1 MIEIV
6 LKDGS
11 SKRYEKGISAY
22 NIARDISEG
31 LARNVLSANFN
42 GSTIELSKKIFE
54 SGKLNFYTWNDD
66 EGKSAFW
73 HSSAHIL
80 AQTVLSL
87 YPKAKLTIG
96 PSIENGFYYD
106 FDLGDRTI
114 SENDFP
120 KLEEKFML
128 LASEKNEFKM
138 RFLAKSE
145 AKEYYKKEKNP
156 YKLELIQDLKDGE
169 ITFCDHSNLLTFVRE
184 GIFRIQD

>member
-1 MIEIV
+1 MIEIT

-11 SKRYEKGISAY
+11 TKKYKKGISAY
-22 NIARDISEG
+22 SIAEDISES

-42 GSTIELSKKIFE
+42 GAKIELSTEILK
-54 SGKLNFYTWNDD
+54 SGKLNFYTWNDE

-87 YPKAKLTIG
+87 YPKVKLTIG

-106 FDLGDRTI
+106 FDLGDQTI

-120 KLEEKFML
+120 LIEKIYVFRF
-128 LASEKNEFKM
+128 AKSEFKM
-138 RFLAKSE
+138 KF
-145 AKEYYKKEKNP
+145 YQN
-156 YKLELIQDLKDGE
+156 
-169 ITFCDHSNLLTFVRE
+169 
-184 GIFRIQD
+184 

>member
-11 SKRYEKGISAY
+11 TKRYEKGISAY
-22 NIARDISEG
+22 NIAKDISEG

-42 GSTIELSKKIFE
+42 GSTIELSSKKISE
-54 SGKLNFYTWNDD
+54 SGRLNFYTWNDD

-73 HSSAHIL
+73 HSSAHVL

-87 YPKAKLTIG
+87 YPEAKLTIG

-120 KLEEKFML
+120 RMKKKFMFF
-128 LASEKNEFKM
+128 ASEKNEFKM
-138 RFLAKSE
+138 RFISKSE
-145 AKEYYKKEKNP
+145 ALKYYKKKKIHTN
-156 YKLELIQDLKDGE
+156 
-169 ITFCDHSNLLTFVRE
+169 
-184 GIFRIQD
+184 